1 MPQPP
6 TKSNPTAA
14 LKGFLAGAL
23 VGVIGACAMALVLCG
38 VVPAMRKDLFT
49 AFWQWM
55 MAGFGLGIGVAA
67 GFSILNGLVGYAD
80 RLKSRAN
87 L

>member
-6 TKSNPTAA
+6 TKSKPSAA
-14 LKGFLAGAL
+14 LTGFLAGAL
-23 VGVIGACAMALVLCG
+23 VGVIGACVIALVLCG
-38 VVPAMRKDLFT
+38 IVPSMRKDLFT

-55 MAGFGLGIGVAA
+55 VGGFGLGIGIAA
-67 GFSILNGLVGYAD
+67 GFSILNALVGYAD